1 MPSADIRVNALV
13 PPQNVVINV
22 AANFSN
28 ASTGGEVTF
37 AWTLLDQPEG
47 PPDALVPAGPTAALT
62 PLKEGSYLVQLVV
75 NSGTNTEA
83 RDIAKIDVRNF
94 IDGRSYPAAG
104 ETVEQ
109 NMARGWAEEANR
121 LFGDL
126 TSIRKDPGQV
136 AGVIAVNGTTAN
148 QTVLFIS
155 GTVEIKATLPGAER
169 VPLFDIA
176 NGSSTTEMAGSLF
189 LLTKSVTNTAAPSA
203 PVANDVIWARA
214 DGMVYGVNL
223 GGGAVGDSVYV
234 SDAGSLALLPGTVG
248 RSVGQI
254 VAVRGAVVD
263 IQFEGHKQ
271 LLQQAA
277 LIRFSSRDCTP
288 NIAANFVWPLQY
300 GYAPVPAI
308 DGVAIHALANGV
320 VTKYKVSRPGRWSRL
335 IAWCYFHAD
344 PRTVQVIVYK
354 NGVATTLAVTLNSAG
369 ADTEDTQTDYN
380 ESHAVTFAEG
390 DTIDI
395 RVKNIVPLDT
405 FDQIRGISATV
416 LEQLFG

>member
-13 PPQNVVINV
+13 PPQNVPINTV
-22 AANFSN
+22 ANFSN
-28 ASTGGEVTF
+28 ASTGGETTF

-47 PPDALVPAGPTAALT
+47 PPDALVPAGPTATLN
-62 PLKEGSYLVQLVV
+62 PQKEGSYLIQLVV
-75 NSGTNTEA
+75 NTGTNTEV
-83 RDIAKIDVRNF
+83 RNIAKVDVLNF

-104 ETVEQ
+104 ETTEQ
-109 NMARGWAEEANR
+109 NLTRGWAEEANR

-136 AGVIAVNGTTAN
+136 AGVIAVNGTAAN

-155 GTVEIKATLPGAER
+155 GTVEIKSTLPGAER
-169 VPLFDIA
+169 LPLFDIA
-176 NGSSTTEMAGSLF
+176 NGSSATEMAGSLF
-189 LLTKSVTNTAAPSA
+189 LLTKSVTNTASPSA

-214 DGMVYGVNL
+214 DGMVYEANL
-223 GGGAVGDSVYV
+223 GGGAIGDAVYV
-234 SDAGSLALLPGTVG
+234 SNAGTLALTPGTVV

-254 VAVRGAVVD
+254 VAVRGGVVD

-271 LLQQAA
+271 LLQQAS

-288 NIAANFVWPLQY
+288 NPAFNFVWPLQC
-300 GYAPVPAI
+300 GYAPVPAT
-308 DGVAIHALANGV
+308 DGIAIPALVNGV

-344 PRTVQVIVYK
+344 PRTVQVVVYK
-354 NGVATTLAVTLNSAG
+354 NGAATSLAVALNSTG
-369 ADTEDTQTDYN
+369 PDTEDTQTDYD
-380 ESHAVTFAEG
+380 ETHAVSFAEG
-390 DTIDI
+390 DTMDI
-395 RVKNIVPLDT
+395 RVQNVVPLDT

>member
-13 PPQNVVINV
+13 PPQNVVINA

-109 NMARGWAEEANR
+109 NLTRGWAEEANR
-121 LFGDL
+121 RFGAR

-136 AGVIAVNGTTAN
+136 TGVIAVNGTTAN

-214 DGMVYGVNL
+214 DGMVYGANL
-223 GGGAVGDSVYV
+223 GGGALGDAVYV
-234 SDAGSLALLPGTVG
+234 SNAGALALTPGTIG

-254 VAVRGAVVD
+254 VAVRGAQAATPAG
-263 IQFEGHKQ
+263 IAHP
-271 LLQQAA
+271 LLQPGLRPKRRRQF
-277 LIRFSSRDCTP
+277 RM
-288 NIAANFVWPLQY
+288 
-300 GYAPVPAI
+300 APSVRLRTGPS
-308 DGVAIHALANGV
+308 H
-320 VTKYKVSRPGRWSRL
+320 RWSSNPGLGPRRRDPVQGEPPRPLVAPHRMVLLPRRPPHRGSHRL
-335 IAWCYFHAD
+335 QERGRDNARRGAQLSGGGHRGHAD
-344 PRTVQVIVYK
+344 GLQRGPRRYV
-354 NGVATTLAVTLNSAG
+354 
-369 ADTEDTQTDYN
+369 
-380 ESHAVTFAEG
+380 
-390 DTIDI
+390 
-395 RVKNIVPLDT
+395 R
-405 FDQIRGISATV
+405 RG
-416 LEQLFG
+416 

>member
-13 PPQNVVINV
+13 PPQNVPINTV
-22 AANFSN
+22 ANFSN
-28 ASTGGEVTF
+28 ASTGGETTF

-47 PPDALVPAGPTAALT
+47 PPDALVPAGPTATLN
-62 PLKEGSYLVQLVV
+62 PQKEGSYLIQLVV
-75 NSGTNTEA
+75 NTGTNTEV
-83 RDIAKIDVRNF
+83 RNIAKVDVLNF

-104 ETVEQ
+104 ETTEQ
-109 NMARGWAEEANR
+109 NLTRGWAEEANR
-121 LFGDL
+121 LFSDL

-136 AGVIAVNGTTAN
+136 AGVIAVNGTAAN

-155 GTVEIKATLPGAER
+155 GTVEIKSTLPGAER
-169 VPLFDIA
+169 LPLFDIA
-176 NGSSTTEMAGSLF
+176 NGSSATEMAGSLF
-189 LLTKSVTNTAAPSA
+189 LLTKSVTNTASPSA

-214 DGMVYGVNL
+214 DGMVYEANL
-223 GGGAVGDSVYV
+223 GGGAIGDAVYV
-234 SDAGSLALLPGTVG
+234 SNAGTLALTPGTIV

-254 VAVRGAVVD
+254 VAVRGGVVD

-271 LLQQAA
+271 LLQQAS

-288 NIAANFVWPLQY
+288 NPAFNFVWPLQC
-300 GYAPVPAI
+300 GYAPVPAT
-308 DGVAIHALANGV
+308 DGIAIPALVNGV

-344 PRTVQVIVYK
+344 PRTVQVVVYK
-354 NGVATTLAVTLNSAG
+354 NGAATSLAVALNSTG
-369 ADTEDTQTDYN
+369 PDTEDTQTDYD
-380 ESHAVTFAEG
+380 ETHAVSFAEG
-390 DTIDI
+390 DTMDI
-395 RVKNIVPLDT
+395 RVQNVVPLDT